1 MVSVNQIPT
10 HFILDVDGVMTDGK
24 FTYSKWGKSSKV
36 FGPDDN
42 DALKLISKHMQVLFI
57 TSDKRG
63 FKISKRRIVTDMN
76 FPLSYVPAL
85 ERLNWLGSNFQLN
98 RIVYMGDSFLDA
110 NILEKVLIGI
120 APANGSYL
128 ALERADYVTKSS
140 GAERAVAEAC
150 LYISELFKLDILKNI

>member
-1 MVSVNQIPT
+1 MKREMQSPAC
-10 HFILDVDGVMTDGK
+10 FILDVDGVMTDGK
-24 FTYSKWGKSSKV
+24 FTYSKWGKKSKV

-42 DALKLISKHMQVLFI
+42 DALKLISRHIPVLFL

-63 FKISKRRIVTDMN
+63 FKISKRRIVKDMGFALN
-76 FPLSYVPAL
+76 YVPAL
-85 ERLNWLGSNFQLN
+85 ERLDWLVDNFDLN
-98 RIVYMGDSFLDA
+98 TVIYMGDSFLDA